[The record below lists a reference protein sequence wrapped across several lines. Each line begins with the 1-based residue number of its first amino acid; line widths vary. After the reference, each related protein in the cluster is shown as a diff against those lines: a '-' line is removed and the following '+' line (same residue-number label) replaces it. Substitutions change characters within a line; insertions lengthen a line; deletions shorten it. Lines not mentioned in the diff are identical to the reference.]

1 MVEVENKPFDSLDT
15 VEAENKASGSLGT
28 VEEVEIKNTTSK
40 IAMDGS
46 NLLKEI
52 LVVSEKAANIA
63 RVCRQD
69 QHLLRLLT
77 QEKGE
82 EDKNKRFDA
91 DFKTLADVLI
101 QEVVKNHLGTVF
113 PLLKSNIHVRNPT
126 YSPTPPVNPSLWERV
141 GPTPEVGVTEDV
153 YGVWIDP
160 IDSTAEYISGN
171 LSCALVLIGVFNKS
185 DGTPVLGVVNQPFHE
200 QTDSSTDNP
209 EVASSWTGR
218 VYWGVCEEGSRH
230 HSKLLRQEFKRETL
244 NIAVSSSE
252 NTAIRD
258 CLLDN
263 GYEVLPLP
271 GAGYKILSVILNKC
285 DLYLCSKPSTYVW
298 DTLAC
303 HAILKSMTTQ
313 GGIVEC
319 RTPHEG
325 CSKGNE
331 CESGGDGECGNMACT
346 KSHGDS
352 SEEMTGTVGGA
363 TGNIVECGRVKREL
377 TYARYEDRC
386 NRNGLVAYRDM
397 ETAERVLKQIEH
409 LLPR

>member
-1 MVEVENKPFDSLDT
+1 
-15 VEAENKASGSLGT
+15 
-28 VEEVEIKNTTSK
+28 
-40 IAMDGS
+40 MDGGS
-46 NLLKEI
+46 LLKEI

-82 EDKNKRFDA
+82 EEKNKRFDA

-101 QEVVKNHLGTVF
+101 QEVVKHHLGTVF
-113 PLLKSNIHVRNPT
+113 PLLKDNIHGEESNVFTNATGESIVVNISSDPAITREALVAILNGDST
-126 YSPTPPVNPSLWERV
+126 AAEALIDAVYSEPSVPLDGSEMEQL
-141 GPTPEVGVTEDV
+141 PEVEVTEDV

-160 IDSTAEYISGN
+160 IDSTAEYINGN

-185 DGTPVLGVVNQPFHE
+185 DGTPVLGVVNQPFYE
-200 QTDSSTDNP
+200 QTDGSTDNP

-218 VYWGVCEEGSRH
+218 VYWGVCEGGSRH
-230 HSKLLRQEFKRETL
+230 HSKLQRQEFKRETL

-252 NTAIRD
+252 NTAVRD

-263 GYEVLPLP
+263 GYEILPLP

-319 RTPHEG
+319 RLRQDG
-325 CSKGNE
+325 CSKGLE
-331 CESGGDGECGNMACT
+331 EDCERSGDGDT
-346 KSHGDS
+346 VDDS
-352 SEEMTGTVGGA
+352 EGVTGIVDDDDA

-386 NRNGLVAYRDM
+386 NRNGLVAFRDV
-397 ETAERVLKQIEH
+397 EAAERVLKQIEH